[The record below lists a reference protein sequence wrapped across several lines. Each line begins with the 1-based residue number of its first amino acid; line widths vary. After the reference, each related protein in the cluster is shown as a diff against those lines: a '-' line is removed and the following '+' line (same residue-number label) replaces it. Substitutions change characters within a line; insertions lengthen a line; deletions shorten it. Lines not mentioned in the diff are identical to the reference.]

1 MNRDQLEEVK
11 KLRGK
16 YPQLDLQSAKNAV
29 EDGYF
34 ILYCHPE
41 GGKFWSSQEAY
52 NWFPLFGR
60 EMKWEMVPYQK
71 GIEILEIIRY
81 LQNFNWWDGNSME
94 KAKRTLAKYVRHQ
107 YAYHPRIKS
116 EDKAMII
123 REVLFS
129 R

>member
-1 MNRDQLEEVK
+1 MNRDQLEKVK

-29 EDGYF
+29 EEGFFIRYVHPDGR
-34 ILYCHPE
+34 
-41 GGKFWSSQEAY
+41 KFWSSQEAY

-81 LQNFNWWDGNSME
+81 LQNFNWWDNSME
-94 KAKRTLAKYVRHQ
+94 KAKRTLAKYVRQ
-107 YAYHPRIKS
+107 KYFCHPRLDS
-116 EDKAMII
+116 GDKAMII